1 MCLII
6 VADTARPKA
15 KEIEDADSTNPDGLG
30 IAYKESGS
38 NLVTW
43 RKGISVEELT
53 ALSQSVPLPYVMHF
67 RLATHGGKSAGLCH
81 PFPISRN
88 VGTAVEGQARE
99 VLFHNGIWNEHVQF
113 TPSLRGSAS
122 DTRIMA
128 WVLWRTGDEN
138 RDGTAQQIAT
148 QAGRLVLFS
157 PTRVMRFG
165 QWEDGA
171 RADDSTTDGC
181 FYSNLN
187 HCWTTRSFNT
197 TGAYHGVWDEYD
209 NRWGGYSLHGNKT
222 VFAKKTP
229 PVLPEVKEEP
239 YPQALLDPVTPEPD
253 SIDIKC
259 AACDQSIPTEQ
270 FQTGCTVSHE
280 LICDGC
286 AYELGLLPE
295 LQGTI
300 S

>member
-6 VADTARPKA
+6 VADTARPTSQ
-15 KEIEDADSTNPDGLG
+15 EIEDADNTNPDGLG
-30 IAYKESGS
+30 IAYKEPDS

-53 ALSQSVPLPYVMHF
+53 DLSQSVPLPYVMHF

-99 VLFHNGIWNEHVQF
+99 VLFHNGVWNEHAQF
-113 TPSLRGSAS
+113 TPSLKGSAS

-138 RDGTAQQIAT
+138 RDGTAKQIAT

-157 PTRVMRFG
+157 PTRLMRFG
-165 QWEDGA
+165 QWEVGSKATDG
-171 RADDSTTDGC
+171 TTDGC

-187 HCWTTRSFNT
+187 HCWTHPVGGVYK
-197 TGAYHGVWDEYD
+197 GASYTMWDEWD
-209 NRWGGYSLHGNKT
+209 NRYNKWDGYTLHG
-222 VFAKKTP
+222 KKKATP
-229 PVLPEVKEEP
+229 QVKEES
-239 YPQALLDPVTPEPD
+239 YPQAPIEPD

-259 AACDQSIPTEQ
+259 ANCDQSLPTEQ
-270 FQTGCTVSHE
+270 YQKGCTVSHE
-280 LICDGC
+280 LVCDSC
-286 AYELGLLPE
+286 AYDLGLIPE